1 MEKERVVE
9 AIIRISDYI
18 DKLETKGSLN
28 RTYKR
33 ESTYQ
38 TKLLNTFKQL
48 KLKDV
53 MWWAKIS
60 DRYNKGIP
68 DIICCIGGK
77 FVYFEL
83 KVEGNTASQL
93 QKYNMELI
101 KNAGGVGCIAIDL
114 EKPLQTIKS
123 ILRTYAMQL

>member
-1 MEKERVVE
+1 MEKETVVK
-9 AIIRISDYI
+9 AITRIEDYI
-18 DKLETKGSLN
+18 DKHIEKGSLN
-28 RTYKR
+28 KTYKR

-53 MWWAKIS
+53 MWWAKVS

-83 KVEGNTASQL
+83 KVEGNTASKL

-101 KNAGGVGCIAIDL
+101 DNAGGIGCIAIDL

-123 ILRTYAMQL
+123 ILRTYAIQL